1 MERFLDII
9 ISLFLLLFLSP
20 VLIIIIIIQKFT
32 GEGEIFFAQ
41 ERIGRNEIK
50 FKILKFATMLKN
62 SPYIGTKDITLE
74 DDRRVLPFGKFLRK
88 TKLNEVPQLINI
100 LKGDMSFVGPR
111 PFTNKI
117 FQLYNLSQRKKIK
130 LIKPGLTSVA
140 SIIFRNEE
148 KLFQNKNFAFEKYKN
163 IISPYKAR
171 LEIWYNRKKNIK
183 NYFLIFFLTA
193 WVVIF
198 PDSKIIWKIYSDIPK
213 TPKNL
218 KFLLKV

>member
-213 TPKNL
+213 IPKNL

>member
-1 MERFLDII
+1 MTKCKMERFLDII

-198 PDSKIIWKIYSDIPK
+198 PDSKIIWKI
-213 TPKNL
+213 
-218 KFLLKV
+218 